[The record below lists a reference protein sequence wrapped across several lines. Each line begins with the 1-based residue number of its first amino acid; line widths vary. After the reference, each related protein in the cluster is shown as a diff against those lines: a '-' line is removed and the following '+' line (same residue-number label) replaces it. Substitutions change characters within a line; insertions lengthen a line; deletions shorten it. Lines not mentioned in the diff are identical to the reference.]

1 MSKLLEVKLLAD
13 KEVIIETVSR
23 MGIANTK
30 KKILFPSCYLFEQD
44 NKYYLCHFKEMFL
57 VTRNNGYN
65 NISEEDI
72 VRRNAIAFCLKN
84 WGLIDVEVSEIEPHN
99 KFIFVLPYDEKD
111 QWYINHK
118 FNYKRVVIN

>member
-111 QWYINHK
+111 SWYINHK